1 LIAFVAPGAL
11 TQLTGGYIYDK
22 QIVDGL
28 KRLGFRVAL
37 KRVSPHFPNPAP
49 RDLREGARVLAS
61 IPDGSVTVV
70 DGLAGGAMP
79 RQIQH
84 EAERLRIIALVHHP
98 LALETGVSKKR
109 ALELR
114 ACERSTLRHVR
125 HVVVTSPHTAR
136 VLLRDYGVERSRI
149 TCVEPGTDKHP
160 VGRGTKRNSLLC
172 VATLTPRKGHTTLI
186 RALARVAHL
195 DWHLTC
201 LGSLDRDPATVRR
214 VRNEIRQSGLAG
226 RVTFAGETRSRAQ
239 LRRYYSR
246 ADLFVLPTEYEGYG
260 MAVAEAIGSGVPVIS
275 TPTGA
280 IPDLVGRQAGVL
292 VPRGN
297 VAALAKALARV
308 LTDDR
313 FRARLRAGAL
323 RRRGALPSWAQTARR
338 FASVVRKV
346 ARP

>member
-1 LIAFVAPGAL
+1 LIAFVAPGPL

-28 KRLGFRVAL
+28 KRLGFRVAV
-37 KRVSPHFPNPAP
+37 KRVSRHFPNPAP
-49 RDLREGARVLAS
+49 RDLREAARVLAS
-61 IPDGSVTVV
+61 IPDGSVAIV
-70 DGLAGGAMP
+70 DGLAGGAMW
-79 RQIQH
+79 RQIQR

-98 LALETGVSKKR
+98 LALETGVPKTH
-109 ALELR
+109 ALRLR
-114 ACERSTLRHVR
+114 ARERSTLRHAR
-125 HVVVTSPHTAR
+125 HVVVTSPRTAR
-136 VLLRDYGVERSRI
+136 VLLRDYGVKRSRI
-149 TCVEPGTDKHP
+149 TCVEPGTDKFP
-160 VGRGTKRNSLLC
+160 AGRGTTHHSLLC
-172 VATLTPRKGHTTLI
+172 VATLTPRKGHVTLI

-214 VRNEIRQSGLAG
+214 VRDEIRQAGLAG

-239 LRRYYSR
+239 LRRYYRR

-260 MAVAEAIGSGVPVIS
+260 MAVAEAVGSGVPVIS

-280 IPDLVGRQAGVL
+280 IPHLVGREAGIL

-297 VAALAKALARV
+297 VAALARALARV
-308 LTDDR
+308 LADDR
-313 FRARLRAGAL
+313 FQAKLRAGAM
-323 RRRGALPSWAQTARR
+323 RRRRALPSWAQTVRR
-338 FASVVRKV
+338 FAAVVCKV